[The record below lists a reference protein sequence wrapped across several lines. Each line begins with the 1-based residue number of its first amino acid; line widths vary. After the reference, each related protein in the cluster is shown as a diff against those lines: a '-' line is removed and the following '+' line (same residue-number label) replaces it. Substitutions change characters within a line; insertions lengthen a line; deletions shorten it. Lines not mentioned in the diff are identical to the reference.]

1 MEIFTDKKKLIQI
14 LFGLA
19 FVFLVANLIV
29 NKIIHYHYTPIE
41 KARSSNYINS
51 RFLVA
56 LQNYGLKKDWIKKYK
71 RSRKEDDSL
80 NYKYRVEVPKDLPI
94 ALLLDEIEDS
104 LGVNGIVIRSNEL
117 KIGGA
122 TLLKVF
128 SGDNLKL
135 QAEFNYDDDIQR
147 DAGTIGIIVKDA
159 NQLSSENFQKLIRLP
174 ERFALLLSP
183 SKKTAGFQQEI
194 RSAQKEICVLISDE
208 STDLAYKMRSGFPP
222 DRIRNSIYSII
233 SDFSDAAFF
242 VLDNKS
248 ALYNSP
254 SMGVIKKILDKN
266 KIKYIKLS
274 DCSALNSGNSD
285 AIRNQFEILVTQS
298 KSKAKSILILTPDE
312 LNSQLPELVKFRKI
326 GYEFVRPSVSLN

>member
-29 NKIIHYHYTPIE
+29 NKIIHHHYTPIE

-51 RFLVA
+51 RFLIA
-56 LQNYGLKKDWIKKYK
+56 LQNYGLKKDWIKKYR

-80 NYKYRVEVPKDLPI
+80 KFNYKVEVPKDLPI

-135 QAEFNYDDDIQR
+135 QAEFNYDGDIQR
-147 DAGTIGIIVKDA
+147 DAGAIGIIVKDA
-159 NQLSSENFQKLIRLP
+159 NQLSPENFQKLIRLP

-208 STDLAYKMRSGFPP
+208 STDLSYKMKSGFPP

-254 SMGVIKKILDKN
+254 AMGIIKKILDKN

-274 DCSALNSGNSD
+274 DCFALNSGNTD
-285 AIRNQFEILVTQS
+285 AIRNQFEKLVILS
-298 KSKAKSILILTPDE
+298 KSKQKSIIILTPDE

-326 GYEFVRPSVSLN
+326 GYEFVRPSVRLN

>member
-41 KARSSNYINS
+41 KARSAYFINS

-56 LQNYGLKKDWIKKYK
+56 LQSYGLKSDWVKKTK
-71 RSRKEDDSL
+71 RFRKEDDSL

-104 LGVNGIVIRSNEL
+104 LGVNGIVIKSNEL
-117 KIGGA
+117 KIGGT

-135 QAEFNYDDDIQR
+135 QAEFNYDENIHR
-147 DAGTIGIIVKDA
+147 DAGTVGFIVKDA
-159 NQLSSENFQKLIRLP
+159 GQLSSSNFEKLIRLP

-183 SKKTAGFQQEI
+183 SKKTAGLQQEI
-194 RSAQKEICVLISDE
+194 ISAQKEICVLISDE
-208 STDLAYKMRSGFPP
+208 STDLTFKMKAGFPM

-233 SDFSDAAFF
+233 SDYSNAAFF

-254 SMGVIKKILDKN
+254 SMSSIKKILDKS

-274 DCSALNSGNSD
+274 DCSVLNSGGTD
-285 AIRNQFEILVTQS
+285 AIRNQFEKIVML
-298 KSKAKSILILTPDE
+298 SKAKPKSILMLTPDE
-312 LNSQLPELVKFRKI
+312 LYSQLPELVKFRKI
-326 GYEFVRPSVSLN
+326 GYQFVRPSVQLN